1 MVVAWLEVDSGGQEM
16 PRGGWPWRER
26 WGNDAKGGRGK
37 KEARLSKREV
47 RGTHRGGGWRRG
59 GTEVV
64 RRREPTAVKGHHA
77 TVTLREGRAEVS
89 YGGRNGRVWR

>member
-1 MVVAWLEVDSGGQEM
+1 MVDRRCRVVAG
-16 PRGGWPWRER
+16 RGGKD
-26 WGNDAKGGRGK
+26 GATMLKGGRGK
-37 KEARLSKREV
+37 KEARLSNREV